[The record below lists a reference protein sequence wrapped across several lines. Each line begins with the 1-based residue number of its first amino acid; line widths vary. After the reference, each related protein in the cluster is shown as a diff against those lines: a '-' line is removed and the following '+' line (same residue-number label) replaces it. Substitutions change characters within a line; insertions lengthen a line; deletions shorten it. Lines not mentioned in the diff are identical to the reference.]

1 MIRLS
6 IVIPGY
12 NNSDA
17 NWNRCLK
24 SVLLACGPDDEVLCV
39 DDGSRSR
46 PVVAIE
52 DTRIRWIY
60 LKSNV
65 GQSAAR
71 NQALAVAS
79 GEWVAFVD
87 SDDEVEPSVFNTSID
102 RLNQGGADIAVFGV
116 RGISLRE
123 RLTRFDLPQSAD
135 IGVLTATSARKIYNQ
150 RLFEY
155 VWNKVF
161 RRDFLI
167 RHGIEFP
174 VGLCPG
180 EDTIF
185 NLTCAINGAKWC
197 TVPVVGYRYY
207 RYDGTSLSRYL
218 PRRADAYREKA
229 RQWKAFA
236 EKVGDPTGCLRDLA
250 TYTDADWV
258 RMEWYNIWRK
268 GSPFSLRE
276 RWRFL
281 RQHAELFSR
290 PLCVT
295 YLKKAIFTLLRT
307 YCYFSWVY
315 RWHICRL
322 YPDMERLPK

>member
-6 IVIPGY
+6 IIIPGY

-218 PRRADAYREKA
+218 PKRADALRRKA
-229 RQWKAFA
+229 ELWQMFALKA
-236 EKVGDPTGCLRDLA
+236 GDPLGVLKELTSFS
-250 TYTDADWV
+250 DADWA
-258 RMEWYNIWRK
+258 RTEWYNIWRK
-268 GSPFSLRE
+268 GCPMSLVE
-276 RWRFL
+276 RWKFL
-281 RQHAELFSR
+281 CAYADYFAR
-290 PLCVT
+290 PLWLVYVKKLCFSFARR
-295 YLKKAIFTLLRT
+295 YL
-307 YCYFSWVY
+307 YFSWVY
-315 RWHICRL
+315 KWHIRKL
-322 YPDMERLPK
+322 YPDMEDLRV